1 LFLWLTLNFPNLCIS
16 VYTYTATGGA
26 APARRGSCAS
36 CAGV

>member
-1 LFLWLTLNFPNLCIS
+1 